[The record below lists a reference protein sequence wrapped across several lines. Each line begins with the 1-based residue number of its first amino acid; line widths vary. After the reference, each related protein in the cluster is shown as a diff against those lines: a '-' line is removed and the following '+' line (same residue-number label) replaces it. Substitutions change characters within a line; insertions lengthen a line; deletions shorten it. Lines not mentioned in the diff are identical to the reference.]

1 MRILALDLGRKR
13 IGVAV
18 SDELCLV
25 ARTLTTLQARGR
37 NADTAAIA
45 ALVLPR
51 WWPSRRPGA

>member
-25 ARTLTTLQARGR
+25 ARTLTTLKPV
-37 NADTAAIA
+37 AATPTRR
-45 ALVLPR
+45 LLLR
-51 WWPSRRPGA
+51 WWPSRTPSG